1 MPRERESL
9 FPSRLVEFDI
19 QRYTELI
26 IKGYKDRGDWKNE
39 VDGKRIIKGEGRGM
53 KKIKKKN
60 NAGRIERWSFR

>member
-19 QRYTELI
+19 QRYIELI

-39 VDGKRIIKGEGRGM
+39 VDGKRIKKGEGRGM

>member
-39 VDGKRIIKGEGRGM
+39 VDGKKIKKGEGRGM

-60 NAGRIERWSFR
+60 NAGRIKRWSFR

>member
-26 IKGYKDRGDWKNE
+26 IKGYKDRDDWKNE
-39 VDGKRIIKGEGRGM
+39 VDGKRIKKGEGRGM

>member
-9 FPSRLVEFDI
+9 FPSGLVEFDI

-26 IKGYKDRGDWKNE
+26 IKGYKDRDDWKNE
-39 VDGKRIIKGEGRGM
+39 VDGKRIKKGEGRGM

>member
-39 VDGKRIIKGEGRGM
+39 MDGKKIKKGEGRGM

>member
-39 VDGKRIIKGEGRGM
+39 VDGKRIKKGEGRGM

>member
-26 IKGYKDRGDWKNE
+26 IMGYKDRGDWKNE
-39 VDGKRIIKGEGRGM
+39 VDGKKIKKGEGRGM

-60 NAGRIERWSFR
+60 NAGRIER

>member
-26 IKGYKDRGDWKNE
+26 IKGYKDRDDWKNE
-39 VDGKRIIKGEGRGM
+39 VDGKRIKKGEGRGM

-60 NAGRIERWSFR
+60 NAGRIER

>member
-9 FPSRLVEFDI
+9 FPSRLVEFNI

-39 VDGKRIIKGEGRGM
+39 VDGKRIKKGEGRGM

>member
-39 VDGKRIIKGEGRGM
+39 VDGKKIKKGEGRGM

>member
-26 IKGYKDRGDWKNE
+26 IKGYKDRGNWKNE
-39 VDGKRIIKGEGRGM
+39 VDGKRIKKGEGRGM

>member
-39 VDGKRIIKGEGRGM
+39 MDGKRIKKGEGRGM

>member
-39 VDGKRIIKGEGRGM
+39 VDGKKIKKGEGRGM

-60 NAGRIERWSFR
+60 NASRIERWSFR

>member
-26 IKGYKDRGDWKNE
+26 IMGYKDRGDWKNE
-39 VDGKRIIKGEGRGM
+39 VDGKKIKKEEGRGM

-60 NAGRIERWSFR
+60 NAGRIER

>member
-19 QRYTELI
+19 QRYIELI

-39 VDGKRIIKGEGRGM
+39 VDGKRIKKGEGKGM

>member
-26 IKGYKDRGDWKNE
+26 IMGYKDRGDWKNE
-39 VDGKRIIKGEGRGM
+39 VDGKRIKKGEGKGM
-53 KKIKKKN
+53 KKKN
-60 NAGRIERWSFR
+60 NAGRIER

>member
-39 VDGKRIIKGEGRGM
+39 VDGKRIKKGKGRGM